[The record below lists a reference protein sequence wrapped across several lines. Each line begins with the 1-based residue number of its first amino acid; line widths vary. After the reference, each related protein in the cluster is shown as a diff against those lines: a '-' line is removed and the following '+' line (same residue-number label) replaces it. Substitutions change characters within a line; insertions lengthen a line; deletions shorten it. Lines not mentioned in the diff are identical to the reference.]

1 MGTWRLLLVPLLLM
15 ASLLSA
21 CSGSNQEA
29 VVSTPTATP
38 APAATQ
44 APPPASAPAD
54 PSLAA
59 VSTPAKIQEML
70 VACLTAMS
78 EGKWE
83 EARKHLAAASLTD
96 EALASKWQSILS
108 MEYNGDPSLIGKTQ
122 VMSVLRSGDSATLK
136 LRTPASGLN
145 GKATLLWRDSRWHI
159 VDFGDT
165 ALE

>member
-1 MGTWRLLLVPLLLM
+1 MGIWRLLLISLLLM

-21 CSGSNQEA
+21 CGGSKQEA
-29 VVSTPTATP
+29 VASTPTVTP
-38 APAATQ
+38 APT
-44 APPPASAPAD
+44 SAPVD
-54 PSLAA
+54 PTLAA

-70 VACLTAMS
+70 IACLSAMS

-83 EARKHLAAASLTD
+83 EARQHLATSSLTD
-96 EALASKWQSILS
+96 EALASKWQGILS
-108 MEYNGDPSLIGKTQ
+108 MEYNGDSSLIGRTQ
-122 VMSVLRSGDSATLK
+122 VMSVLRSGDRATLK

-145 GKATLLWRDSRWHI
+145 GKATLVWRDSRWHI